1 MNKKEIL
8 IQRLSFYIHIPYC
21 VKRCGYCDFNTY
33 TPAELQLTE
42 GLTQIS
48 NSYID
53 LLVKEIEFARNQV
66 GESALVPSIFFGGG
80 TPSLMEA
87 SDIKRVITAISEQF
101 KLDSIAEVTLET
113 NPDTVTK
120 EKLKQFYDAGVNRIS
135 FGMQSSVP
143 HVLKTLDRTHNPE
156 NLPQVTKW
164 ASEVGFKE
172 ISVDLIYGTPG
183 ESKQDWQQSIDSALA
198 LPISHISAYALI
210 VEEGTKLA
218 AQIKRGE
225 ITKLDDDLTAEKYIM
240 ADKAFTTAGFN
251 WYELS
256 NWAKPNSQSKHNLAY
271 WLGHNWWGAGPG
283 AHSHINGKRFWNV
296 KHPNLYKQ
304 KIQDSETVI
313 LDSEVLEGSQIE
325 SERLM
330 LSIRLPQ
337 GVAKNTLNNQQIL
350 ELTDYV
356 NSGHLDQENWNL
368 GRATLTL
375 DGRLIADRIVRE
387 ILL

>member
-1 MNKKEIL
+1 MNL
-8 IQRLSFYIHIPYC
+8 AFYIHIPYC

-66 GESALVPSIFFGGG
+66 GESAIVPSIFFGGG

-164 ASEVGFKE
+164 ATEVGFKE

-225 ITKLDDDLTAEKYIM
+225 ITKPDDDLTAEKYIM

-304 KIQDSETVI
+304 KIQANETVI
-313 LDSEVLEGSQIE
+313 LDSEVLKGSQIE

-337 GVAKNTLNNQQIL
+337 GLEKNTLNNQQIL

>member
-1 MNKKEIL
+1 VNL
-8 IQRLSFYIHIPYC
+8 AFYIHIPYC

-33 TPAELQLTE
+33 TPAELQLSE

-66 GESALVPSIFFGGG
+66 GESAIVPSIFFGGG

-101 KLDSIAEVTLET
+101 KLDPIAEVTLET

-164 ASEVGFKE
+164 ATEVGFKE

-225 ITKLDDDLTAEKYIM
+225 IAKPDDDLTAEKYIM

-304 KIQDSETVI
+304 KIQANETVI
-313 LDSEVLEGSQIE
+313 LDSEVLKGSQIE

-337 GVAKNTLNNQQIL
+337 GLEKNTLNNQQIL

>member
-1 MNKKEIL
+1 MNL
-8 IQRLSFYIHIPYC
+8 AFYIHIPYC

-135 FGMQSSVP
+135 FGMQSSVS

-225 ITKLDDDLTAEKYIM
+225 ITKPDDDLTAEKYIM

-304 KIQDSETVI
+304 KIQANETVI
-313 LDSEVLEGSQIE
+313 LDSEVLKGSQIE

-337 GVAKNTLNNQQIL
+337 GLEKNTLNNQQIL

>member
-1 MNKKEIL
+1 VNL
-8 IQRLSFYIHIPYC
+8 AFYIHIPYC

-66 GESALVPSIFFGGG
+66 GESAIVPSIFFGGG

-101 KLDSIAEVTLET
+101 KLDPIAEVTLET

-143 HVLKTLDRTHNPE
+143 HVLKILDRTHNPE

-164 ASEVGFKE
+164 ATEVGFKE

-225 ITKLDDDLTAEKYIM
+225 ITKPDDDLTAEKYIM

-304 KIQDSETVI
+304 KIQANETVI
-313 LDSEVLEGSQIE
+313 LDSEVLKGSQIE

-337 GVAKNTLNNQQIL
+337 GLEKNTLNNQQIL

>member
-1 MNKKEIL
+1 MNL
-8 IQRLSFYIHIPYC
+8 AFYIHIPYC

-66 GESALVPSIFFGGG
+66 GESAVVPSIFFGGG

-87 SDIKRVITAISEQF
+87 SDIKRVITAISKQF
-101 KLDSIAEVTLET
+101 KLDPIAEVTLET

-164 ASEVGFKE
+164 ATEVGFKE

-225 ITKLDDDLTAEKYIM
+225 IAKPDDDLTAEKYIM

-304 KIQDSETVI
+304 KIQANETVI
-313 LDSEVLEGSQIE
+313 LDSEVLKGSQIE

-337 GVAKNTLNNQQIL
+337 GLEKNTLNNQQIL

>member
-1 MNKKEIL
+1 MNL
-8 IQRLSFYIHIPYC
+8 AFYIHIPYC

-33 TPAELQLTE
+33 TPAELQLNE

-66 GESALVPSIFFGGG
+66 GESVIVPSIFFGGG

-87 SDIKRVITAISEQF
+87 SDIKRVITAISKQF
-101 KLDSIAEVTLET
+101 KLDPIAEVTLET

-135 FGMQSSVP
+135 FGMQSSVS

-225 ITKLDDDLTAEKYIM
+225 IAKPDDDLTAEKYIM
-240 ADKAFTTAGFN
+240 ADKAFTTAGFH

-304 KIQDSETVI
+304 KIQANETVI
-313 LDSEVLEGSQIE
+313 LDSEVLKGSQIE

-337 GVAKNTLNNQQIL
+337 GLEKNTLNNQQIL

>member
-1 MNKKEIL
+1 VNL
-8 IQRLSFYIHIPYC
+8 AFYIHIPYC

-66 GESALVPSIFFGGG
+66 GESAIVPSIFFGGG

-101 KLDSIAEVTLET
+101 KLDPIAEVTLET

-143 HVLKTLDRTHNPE
+143 HVLKTLDRTHNPD
-156 NLPQVTKW
+156 NLQQVTKW
-164 ASEVGFKE
+164 ATEVGFKE

-183 ESKQDWQQSIDSALA
+183 ESKQDWQQSINSALA

-225 ITKLDDDLTAEKYIM
+225 IAKADDDLTAEKYIM

-304 KIQDSETVI
+304 KIQANETVI
-313 LDSEVLEGSQIE
+313 LDSEVLKGSQIE

-337 GVAKNTLNNQQIL
+337 GLEKNTLNNQQIL